1 MLSIDPSTSHPLLLF
16 PVHCGKFAEP
26 EDKMAGSPQLP
37 NEFFTLQSMLTLT
50 GATGI
55 VFVVANGLKVAFD
68 FNPKWLGLAL
78 AEIVALLGI
87 VFSGGH
93 GLDYFIG
100 VINGFLIFS
109 AAAGVSSM
117 GGAPAP
123 ASKGA
128 VADAAAL
135 KKGEAPSRR
144 RFVSSWF

>member
-1 MLSIDPSTSHPLLLF
+1 MASST
-16 PVHCGKFAEP
+16 
-26 EDKMAGSPQLP
+26 QLP

-78 AEIVALLGI
+78 SELIAVLGV

-117 GGAPAP
+117 GGSAAPS
-123 ASKGA
+123 SKGM
-128 VADAAAL
+128 VADAGAL
-135 KKGEAPSRR
+135 RKGETPSRKR
-144 RFVSSWF
+144 RFFSSWF

>member
-1 MLSIDPSTSHPLLLF
+1 
-16 PVHCGKFAEP
+16 
-26 EDKMAGSPQLP
+26 MATSPQLP

-78 AEIVALLGI
+78 SEIVAVLGI

-117 GGAPAP
+117 GGAAAP
-123 ASKGA
+123 ASKG

-135 KKGEAPSRR
+135 KKGEVPGRRR

>member
-1 MLSIDPSTSHPLLLF
+1 
-16 PVHCGKFAEP
+16 
-26 EDKMAGSPQLP
+26 MAASPQLP

-68 FNPKWLGLAL
+68 FSPKWLGLAL
-78 AEIVALLGI
+78 AEAIALLG
-87 VFSGGH
+87 VAFSGGH

-117 GGAPAP
+117 GGAQAP
-123 ASKGA
+123 ASKG
-128 VADAAAL
+128 VIADAGAL
-135 KKGEAPSRR
+135 KKGDVPGRR
-144 RFVSSWF
+144 QRFVSSWF

>member
-1 MLSIDPSTSHPLLLF
+1 MERTMP
-16 PVHCGKFAEP
+16 AN
-26 EDKMAGSPQLP
+26 PQLP

-50 GATGI
+50 GSTGI

-68 FNPKWLGLAL
+68 WKPKWLGLAL
-78 AEIVALLGI
+78 SELISVFG
-87 VFSGGH
+87 VSFSGGH

-117 GGAPAP
+117 GGTAAPT
-123 ASKGA
+123 SKGL
-128 VADAAAL
+128 VVNADEL
-135 KKGEAPSRR
+135 RQGKSPSPKR

>member
-1 MLSIDPSTSHPLLLF
+1 MQAYRKDT
-16 PVHCGKFAEP
+16 
-26 EDKMAGSPQLP
+26 
-37 NEFFTLQSMLTLT
+37 T

-55 VFVVANGLKVAFD
+55 VFAVANGLKVAFD

-78 AEIVALLGI
+78 SEIVAIVGI

-93 GLDYFIG
+93 GFDYFIG

-117 GGAPAP
+117 GGAAVP
-123 ASKGA
+123 ASKGV

-135 KKGEAPSRR
+135 KKGEAPGRPR